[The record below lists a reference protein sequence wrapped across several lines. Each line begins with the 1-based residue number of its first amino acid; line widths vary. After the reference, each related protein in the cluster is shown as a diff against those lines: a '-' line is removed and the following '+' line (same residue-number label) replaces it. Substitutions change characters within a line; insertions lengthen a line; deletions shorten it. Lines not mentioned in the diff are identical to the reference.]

1 MVFVQAQQ
9 ISSLCITCDQAIF
22 FFPAKKKKK
31 TSPDRRLEYCEMEPL
46 KKKHLVTGRK
56 ENRQIGVQI
65 FPMNSIKLKYEKVP
79 VIYVVFVIDYFTFL
93 AKVNICVKIFSVCN
107 LHLMEN
113 SMFVKHVSYNKLN
126 LYDSRKLMVSNSM
139 SLNVKNLEYH
149 SLDQEVLQIISLS
162 MISKSKL
169 SRPQSCYEWQ
179 FQTTSGGTRM
189 QNLYAK
195 RLRRACT
202 S

>member
-1 MVFVQAQQ
+1 
-9 ISSLCITCDQAIF
+9 
-22 FFPAKKKKK
+22 
-31 TSPDRRLEYCEMEPL
+31 
-46 KKKHLVTGRK
+46 
-56 ENRQIGVQI
+56 
-65 FPMNSIKLKYEKVP
+65 MNSIKLKYEKVP

-149 SLDQEVLQIISLS
+149 SLDQEVL
-162 MISKSKL
+162 
-169 SRPQSCYEWQ
+169 
-179 FQTTSGGTRM
+179 
-189 QNLYAK
+189 
-195 RLRRACT
+195 
-202 S
+202 